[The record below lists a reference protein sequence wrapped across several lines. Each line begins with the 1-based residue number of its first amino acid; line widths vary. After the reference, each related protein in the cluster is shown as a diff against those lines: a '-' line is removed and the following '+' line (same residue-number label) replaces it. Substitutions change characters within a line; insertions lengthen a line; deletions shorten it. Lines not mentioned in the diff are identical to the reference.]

1 GPSLALQTP
10 ASHDCALACPPPT
23 NNGPSDGGTEVTG
36 SFAACTEPTT
46 TTTLPPTTTTTT
58 RPRATTTTT
67 TVPAGTDRPLAG
79 RKLVLRDNPSSI
91 AKRKLTVL
99 STDAAIELG
108 AGNGSADDPR
118 FGGGTLRVRTGG
130 GCGASGVIPCDST
143 YSLPASGWKL
153 VGRRPNRGYRYSDP
167 TRANGPIKA
176 VILKSG
182 KPRQLK

>member
-1 GPSLALQTP
+1 ML
-10 ASHDCALACPPPT
+10 
-23 NNGPSDGGTEVTG
+23 
-36 SFAACTEPTT
+36 
-46 TTTLPPTTTTTT
+46 
-58 RPRATTTTT
+58 
-67 TVPAGTDRPLAG
+67 
-79 RKLVLRDNPSSI
+79 KDNPSSI
-91 AKRKLTVL
+91 AKRRLTVL

-118 FGGGTLRVRTGG
+118 LGGGTLRVRTGG

-182 KPRQLK
+182 KPRQLKAMGTGSGLGHSLAGSPRPVDVVLTTGIKRYCMTFNGLQIFKPGKSFFTTSSPAAACPR

>member
-1 GPSLALQTP
+1 ML
-10 ASHDCALACPPPT
+10 
-23 NNGPSDGGTEVTG
+23 
-36 SFAACTEPTT
+36 
-46 TTTLPPTTTTTT
+46 
-58 RPRATTTTT
+58 
-67 TVPAGTDRPLAG
+67 
-79 RKLVLRDNPSSI
+79 KDNPSSI
-91 AKRKLTVL
+91 TKRKLTVL

-118 FGGGTLRVRTGG
+118 LGGGTLRVRTGG

-182 KPRQLK
+182 KPRQLKAMGTGSGLGHSLAGSPRPVDVVLTTGIKRYCMTFNGLQIFKPGKSFFTTNSPAAACPR